1 MNALLVVWNGLG
13 GAVVLAAAARW
24 ALLAYRA
31 RSDKRST
38 DTKTAVEAGSFVID
52 AATKLAAASP
62 EQLQNL
68 LDRVQALQTETFAL
82 QDRVRAV
89 NEALTQALYDKATL
103 AFQVRSLQ
111 SRCELLQSDL
121 RAAQLELNKPPNG
134 LGPESA

>member
-1 MNALLVVWNGLG
+1 MNALLIAWNGLG
-13 GAVVLAAAARW
+13 GAVVLTAAARW

-38 DTKTAVEAGSFVID
+38 DTKTSVEAGSFVID

-62 EQLQNL
+62 EQLENL
-68 LDRVQALQTETFAL
+68 INRVESLQTETFAL

-111 SRCELLQSDL
+111 SRCDLLQADL
-121 RAAQLELNKPPNG
+121 LQAQRELNRPG
-134 LGPESA
+134 GPEGL